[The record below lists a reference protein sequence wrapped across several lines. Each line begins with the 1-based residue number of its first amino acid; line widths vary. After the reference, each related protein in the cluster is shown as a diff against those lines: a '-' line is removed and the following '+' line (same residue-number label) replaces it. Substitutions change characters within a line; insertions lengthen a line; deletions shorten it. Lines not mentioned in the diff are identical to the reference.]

1 MKVKNFFI
9 GLILLIIG
17 SVLFLRNITVTSN
30 TGGGMLGGL
39 LTNLFGQNTADPK
52 QLTGI
57 LLVLIFVTLLILFIK
72 TNIVTIS
79 AFILSILILVFSVI
93 SSMQIQMADMTGLE
107 VAVIV
112 GMMIIGLGM
121 CIGNAIGNVDP
132 KGELK

>member
-1 MKVKNFFI
+1 MAEEVLREVGCMTKS
-9 GLILLIIG
+9 L
-17 SVLFLRNITVTSN
+17 LFLRNITVTSN

-121 CIGNAIGNVDP
+121 CIGNAIGTVDP

>member
-1 MKVKNFFI
+1 MKVRNFFI

-121 CIGNAIGNVDP
+121 CIGNAISTVDP